1 MTRVEIL
8 AEFKKLAVPER
19 LQVIQSAL
27 RLLGED
33 LQAQRPPALTER
45 KQQLARAAKALLPDY
60 EAGNELTV
68 FTQLDGE
75 EFYAQG

>member
-1 MTRVEIL
+1 MTQMEIL
-8 AEFKKLAVPER
+8 AEFRKLDLLER

-33 LQAQRPPALTER
+33 LQAQLQSARTER
-45 KQQLARAAKALLPDY
+45 KQQLALAAKALLPDY
-60 EAGNELTV
+60 TAGDELTA
-68 FTQLDGE
+68 FTHLDGE

>member
-1 MTRVEIL
+1 MTQMEIL
-8 AEFKKLAVPER
+8 AEFKKLDLLER

-33 LQAQRPPALTER
+33 LQAQQPVRIGR
-45 KQQLARAAKALLPDY
+45 KNQLAQTAQMLLPDY
-60 EAGNELTV
+60 VAVKELTI
-68 FTQLDGE
+68 FTDLDGE

>member
-1 MTRVEIL
+1 MTQMEIL
-8 AEFKKLAVPER
+8 TEFKKLDLLER

-33 LQAQRPPALTER
+33 LQTQQPVRAE
-45 KQQLARAAKALLPDY
+45 KKNQLAHAAQALLPDY
-60 EAGNELTV
+60 AAGKELTI
-68 FTQLDGE
+68 FTDLDRE

>member
-1 MTRVEIL
+1 MTQMEIL
-8 AEFKKLAVPER
+8 AEFKKLTALER

-33 LQAQRPPALTER
+33 LQLQRSPALTER
-45 KQQLARAAKALLPDY
+45 KQQLVQAAKALLPDY
-60 EAGNELTV
+60 AVGNELTI
-68 FTQLDGE
+68 FTHLDGE